1 MIEKTVYCLFIF
13 VSIII
18 ILYLILLVLR
28 YIATYVSGY
37 KIFIKAGE
45 KGWKS
50 LIPFYRWYVYF
61 KIIGISPYLLLSFLI
76 LLLPIITRKDEEI
89 SILLGSCIFI
99 FIYYFRVYF
108 CAKLANS
115 FKKNFE
121 FVEGLYYLGSV
132 FYMILAFDKSEYVG
146 EYSNKNSKIS
156 E

>member
-1 MIEKTVYCLFIF
+1 MLEKSFYFTSIALIVV
-13 VSIII
+13 VS
-18 ILYLILLVLR
+18 LYLILIVLR
-28 YIATYVSGY
+28 YIATYVAGY
-37 KIFIKAGE
+37 KIFSKAGE

-76 LLLPIITRKDEEI
+76 LLLPIITRKVEMI
-89 SILLGSCIFI
+89 YYIFI
-99 FIYYFRVYF
+99 FSYCFRVYF
-108 CAKLANS
+108 CEKLANA
-115 FKKNFE
+115 FKKSPGFIA
-121 FVEGLYYLGSV
+121 GLYFLGSV